1 MWILLASITGM
12 TAMAGTLPKGT
23 HSVYSGVSYGTWSSF
38 ESKGDEKSLPQNAM
52 VTQILSR
59 TQYTYGI
66 HDRFDLSIVLP
77 VYSVSVSE
85 LSGNMFETTTGLGQT
100 GIGSNIGLFE
110 QNSLQITGT
119 VGVYTGAFHAE
130 NRGRLTN
137 IGDGST
143 QLRAGVSASQLWE
156 VNSGYVNINAKGGYI
171 FKIPSTLDFDPKYP
185 ADDVTYGLSVGGGY
199 KGYTASVFI
208 DGFQRLNGVD
218 YPATSVDALDAFT
231 ALKASQLKVG
241 LSDSITVSDWTV
253 SGYVASSVM
262 ARNNPMDELIG
273 GIGIGY
279 LIQP

>member
-1 MWILLASITGM
+1 MWILLASMTGR

-23 HSVYSGVSYGTWSSF
+23 HSVYSSVSYGTWSSF

-66 HDRFDLSIVLP
+66 HERFDLSIVLP
-77 VYSVSVSE
+77 VSSVSVSE

-110 QNSLQITGT
+110 QNSLQITGA

>member
-12 TAMAGTLPKGT
+12 TAMAGTLSKGT

-110 QNSLQITGT
+110 QNSLQITGA

-262 ARNNPMDELIG
+262 ARNNPTDELIG

-279 LIQP
+279 LVQP

>member
-1 MWILLASITGM
+1 MWILLASMTGM
-12 TAMAGTLPKGT
+12 TAMAGTLSKGT
-23 HSVYSGVSYGTWSSF
+23 HSVYSSVSYGTWSSF

-66 HDRFDLSIVLP
+66 HERFDLSIVLP
-77 VYSVSVSE
+77 VSSVSVSE

-110 QNSLQITGT
+110 QNSLQITGA

>member
-1 MWILLASITGM
+1 MWILLAAITGM
-12 TAMAGTLPKGT
+12 TATAGTLPKGA
-23 HSVYSGVSYGTWSSF
+23 HNVYSGVSYGTWSSF
-38 ESKGDEKSLPQNAM
+38 ESKGNEKSLPQDAV
-52 VTQILSR
+52 VTQVLSQ
-59 TQYTYGI
+59 THYTYGI
-66 HDRFDLSIVLP
+66 HERFDVSITVP
-77 VYSVSVSE
+77 VSSVSVSE

-100 GIGSNIGLFE
+100 GIGSSIGLFE
-110 QNSLQITGT
+110 QNSLQVTGA

-143 QLRAGVSASQLWE
+143 QVRAGISVSQLWE
-156 VNSGYVNINAKGGYI
+156 VNSGYVNINARSGYI

-199 KGYTASVFI
+199 KGYSASVFL

-218 YPATSVDALDAFT
+218 YPAASVASMEGFT
-231 ALKASQLKVG
+231 ALKASQIKVG
-241 LSDSITVSDWTV
+241 LSDSLTINEWTL

>member
-1 MWILLASITGM
+1 MWILLASMTGM
-12 TAMAGTLPKGT
+12 TAMAGTLSKGT
-23 HSVYSGVSYGTWSSF
+23 HSVYSSVSYGTWSSF

-66 HDRFDLSIVLP
+66 HERFDLSIVLP
-77 VYSVSVSE
+77 VSSVSVSE

-110 QNSLQITGT
+110 QNSLQITGA

-279 LIQP
+279 LVQP